1 MQVLLLG
8 SFKNNLSPR
17 LQGWLR
23 EVETSLLR
31 YRDQLGDFLQVS
43 VGFFESQASGLL
55 QAVLAWIFA
64 FLHIFLSSGLN
75 YVQLHVISLWKRHN
89 WEVFNRSVEFPF
101 LQFFSLL
108 LNNYFFLTE
117 QKDVASKISY
127 PICSEVHQQFL
138 FPNRTFVESCVMRI
152 GVQGEAT
159 CTMKSL
165 DAWEVFY
172 LIYCPW
178 QIQKCFL
185 LILLVYQK

>member
-8 SFKNNLSPR
+8 SFKNNLSPC

-31 YRDQLGDFLQVS
+31 YRDQLGDLLQVS
-43 VGFFESQASGLL
+43 LNLRL
-55 QAVLAWIFA
+55 QDCSRLCQHGS
-64 FLHIFLSSGLN
+64 LHSCTFFLSSGLN

-89 WEVFNRSVEFPF
+89 WEVFNQSVEFAF

-108 LNNYFFLTE
+108 LNNYFFSTE

-127 PICSEVHQQFL
+127 PICSEVHQEFL
-138 FPNRTFVESCVMRI
+138 FPNCTFVESCVMRI